1 LLRAAPC
8 DEIHLANPPLT
19 EAIKKVGWVRKIAL
33 IAEATDIRD
42 MGLHRRRIKVGPHQH
57 LEARLL
63 KAEAQTASTAENL
76 GP

>member
-1 LLRAAPC
+1 MLRAAPC

-42 MGLHRRRIKVGPHQH
+42 MGLRRRRIKVGPHQGAKVGL
-57 LEARLL
+57 LEPIA
-63 KAEAQTASTAENL
+63 A
-76 GP
+76 